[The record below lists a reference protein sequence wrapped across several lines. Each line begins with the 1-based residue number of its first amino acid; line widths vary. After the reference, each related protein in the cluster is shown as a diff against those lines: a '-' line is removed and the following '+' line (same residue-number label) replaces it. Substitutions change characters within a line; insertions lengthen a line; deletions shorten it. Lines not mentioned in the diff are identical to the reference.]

1 MQIALLSTQ
10 HTLYAALKT
19 ALGANFEICQIQ
31 DQYSV
36 EEFLSG
42 DGFDI
47 AILDL
52 NSAIGSL
59 DSRKEL
65 ARTYIAAGVALI
77 LLADDTM
84 RSCAT

>member
-19 ALGANFEICQIQ
+19 ALGANFEIYQIQ

-42 DGFDI
+42 DPR
-47 AILDL
+47 L
-52 NSAIGSL
+52 SP
-59 DSRKEL
+59 
-65 ARTYIAAGVALI
+65 
-77 LLADDTM
+77 
-84 RSCAT
+84 